1 MIWEQQAH
9 LKVLPYLTSQ
19 HKTSNTQITNRN
31 RHVIWILLG
40 VFWEVFACLH
50 QPIDGVFRSHSK
62 LLTACLRCYPLNVAL
77 TGPHQSAWSHPLFNT
92 ADSASLQKA
101 FVLRGLPKILTVLG
115 RDSTLIWG
123 LSLFLCHGDSFPDSM
138 RPSMSAVEMVI
149 KKKKK
154 KMMISS
160 WWFCL
165 GGYEWQRCCPCQDV

>member
-19 HKTSNTQITNRN
+19 RKTSNTQITNRN
-31 RHVIWILLG
+31 RRVIWILLG
-40 VFWEVFACLH
+40 VFWEVFACLR
-50 QPIDGVFRSHSK
+50 QPIDGAFRSHSK

-154 KMMISS
+154 DDDLIVVVLSG
-160 WWFCL
+160 W
-165 GGYEWQRCCPCQDV
+165 V

>member
-1 MIWEQQAH
+1 M
-9 LKVLPYLTSQ
+9 
-19 HKTSNTQITNRN
+19 
-31 RHVIWILLG
+31 
-40 VFWEVFACLH
+40 
-50 QPIDGVFRSHSK
+50 
-62 LLTACLRCYPLNVAL
+62 AL

-123 LSLFLCHGDSFPDSM
+123 LSLFLFHGDSFPDSM
-138 RPSMSAVEMVI
+138 RPSMTAVEMVI
-149 KKKKK
+149 LKKKK

-165 GGYEWQRCCPCQDV
+165 GMSGRDVAHARMCNELSRGR